1 MSIATLTNSLSVDYT
16 DQFMICEY
24 ESEVIGA
31 DSTGL
36 IEIVLPGKALNQ
48 ASYRNIPDVT
58 TTGKSYA
65 IEFIQLSISCDSG
78 NFDAHIF
85 NRNNVTSLNTIYEI
99 LRYLNQNM
107 LILDKQ
113 NEPFV
118 VRNRDTTLTNKLYL
132 FINNHDSIPTGTIRV
147 ELVYIPIQSR
157 EF

>member
-1 MSIATLTNSLSVDYT
+1 MSVATLINALSVEYT

-24 ESEVIGA
+24 AAEEIGA

-36 IEIVLPGKALNQ
+36 IELVLPGKDLDQ
-48 ASYRNIPDVT
+48 KSYRHIPDVT

-65 IEFIQLSISCDSG
+65 IEFINMSISCNSR
-78 NFDAHIF
+78 NFDAHVF
-85 NRNNVTSLNTIYEI
+85 NRNGANSLNTIYEVI
-99 LRYLNQNM
+99 NYLNQNM

-132 FINNHDSIPTGTIRV
+132 FINNNDSISTGIIRV
-147 ELVYIPIQSR
+147 ELVYIPIQNR